1 MSAPLRFD
9 GKVVLVTGAGNGLGR
24 EYALAFAERGASV
37 VVNDLGGNF
46 KGEGKSS
53 RAADVVVEEIRSKG
67 GKAVPNYD
75 SVEEGEKLVRT
86 ALENFGRIDII
97 VNNAGILRDRS
108 FARISDTDWDLIH
121 KVHLRGSFQ
130 VTRAA
135 WPHMKKNNYGRII
148 MVASAA
154 GIYGN
159 FGQANY
165 SAAKLG
171 LLGLGN
177 TLAIEGKKNNIYC
190 NTIAPMAGSRMT
202 ETVLPPDLVEALK
215 PEYVSPL
222 VLYLCHDSCEENGS
236 LFEIGAGWIGKLR
249 WERTQGSVCR
259 EAGKKMT
266 PEDVRD
272 NWNKITDFKNSTH
285 PSSTT
290 ESSAYM
296 VSVLKDMENKSSAS
310 PRPSQTSSGNM
321 DIEAAKAH
329 KAPPSEFSYTER
341 DVILYA
347 LGVGSSTKEPDY
359 LKFLF
364 ENAGDFSVLPSFA
377 VIPAF
382 SSQTGMMV
390 GGIPGFQIDLAKVL
404 HGEQYTEIYKP
415 LPPRAT
421 LTSKSRV
428 VDILDKGSGAVL
440 IVNVETFDE
449 KNEKL
454 AFNQF
459 TTFVV
464 GAGKFGGK
472 RNSDEARPTANPP
485 KRPPDASISE
495 KTGIDQAALY
505 RLSGDR
511 NPLHIDPSFAAMGGF
526 SQPIL
531 HGLCSYGYATRH
543 VLRQYCDNDVS
554 KIRAIKVRFS
564 KPVLPGQTIQTDM
577 WKEGARVYFQCKVV
591 ENGNISLSGS
601 YIDLN
606 EGAAP
611 SVSQSS
617 GSLQTDALFNEMAQR
632 ASSQPEL
639 AKKVNAVFL
648 FEITKEKKVAAKWTA
663 DMKTGGGVY
672 KGEPKQGKADCTLT
686 IDDQAMMDMSA
697 GKLDGQ
703 TAFMKGIL
711 KLKGNMMLAQKLGEL
726 LKPGPAGS
734 SPASKPSAASS
745 LLSDALFEEMAKRAK
760 SQPGVAKKINAV
772 FLFDITKNGKS
783 AAKWTADLKMG
794 GGVYKGEPKQGKA
807 DCTLT
812 IDDKNMVDMA
822 TGKLNGQTAFM
833 KGLLKLKGNMM
844 LAQKLGSL
852 FGDASKL

>member
-53 RAADVVVEEIRSKG
+53 RAADIVVEEIRAKG
-67 GKAVPNYD
+67 GKAVANYD

-86 ALENFGRIDII
+86 ALENFGRIDVV

-108 FARISDTDWDLIH
+108 FARISDQDWDLIH

-177 TLAIEGKKNNIYC
+177 TLAIEGKKSNIFC
-190 NTIAPMAGSRMT
+190 NTIAPIAGSRMT
-202 ETVLPPDLVEALK
+202 ETVMPPDLVEALK

-222 VLYLCHDSCEENGS
+222 VLYLCHESCEENGS
-236 LFEIGAGWIGKLR
+236 LFELGAGWIGKLR
-249 WERTQGSVCR
+249 WERTKGSVCR
-259 EAGKKMT
+259 EPGKKMT

-272 NWNKITDFKNSTH
+272 NWDKITDFRNSTH
-285 PSSTT
+285 PTSTT
-290 ESSAYM
+290 ESSAEM
-296 VSVLKDMENKSSAS
+296 FNILKNLENQKPSRSS
-310 PRPSQTSSGNM
+310 PSSGGM

-329 KAPPSEFSYTER
+329 QAPPTEFSYTER

-347 LGVGSSTKEPDY
+347 LGIGSSTKEEDY

-364 ENAGDFSVLPSFA
+364 EGAGDFCVIPSFA

-390 GGIPGFQIDLAKVL
+390 GGMPGFQIDLTKVL
-404 HGEQYTEIYKP
+404 HGEQYTELYKP

-421 LTSKSRV
+421 LTSRSRV

-449 KNEKL
+449 KNEKV

-459 TTFVV
+459 STFVV

-472 RNSDEARPTANPP
+472 RNSDEAKPTANPP

-531 HGLCSYGYATRH
+531 HGLCSFGYATRH
-543 VLRQYCDNDVS
+543 VLRQYCNNDVS
-554 KIRAIKVRFS
+554 KFKAIKVRFS

-577 WKEGARVYFQCKVV
+577 WKEGSRVFFQCKVV
-591 ENGNISLSGS
+591 ENGSTSLSGS
-601 YIDLN
+601 YIDLH
-606 EGAAP
+606 EGGAP
-611 SVSQSS
+611 TKSLSS
-617 GSLQTDALFNEMAQR
+617 GSLQTDALFNDMAQR

-639 AKKVNAVFL
+639 AKKINAIFL
-648 FEITKEKKVAAKWTA
+648 FEITKDKKIAAKWTA

-686 IDDQAMMDMSA
+686 IDDGAMMDMAA

-726 LKPGPAGS
+726 LKPAPAGS
-734 SPASKPSAASS
+734 TQTSKSSSGGSS
-745 LLSDALFEEMAKRAK
+745 LLSDALFEDMAKRAK
-760 SQPGVAKKINAV
+760 SQPNVAKKINAV
-772 FLFDITKNGKS
+772 FLFDITKDGKP
-783 AAKWTADLKMG
+783 AAKWTADMKTG

-822 TGKLNGQTAFM
+822 SGKLNGQTAFM

-852 FGDASKL
+852 FGETSKL

>member
-53 RAADVVVEEIRSKG
+53 RAADIVVEEIRAKG
-67 GKAVPNYD
+67 GKAVANYD

-86 ALENFGRIDII
+86 ALENFGRIDVV

-108 FARISDTDWDLIH
+108 FARISDQDWDLIH

-177 TLAIEGKKNNIYC
+177 TLAIEGKKSNIFC
-190 NTIAPMAGSRMT
+190 NTIAPIAGSRMT
-202 ETVLPPDLVEALK
+202 ETVMPPDLVEALK

-222 VLYLCHDSCEENGS
+222 VLYLCHESCEENGS
-236 LFEIGAGWIGKLR
+236 LFELGAGWIGKLR
-249 WERTQGSVCR
+249 WERTKGSVCR
-259 EAGKKMT
+259 EPGKKMT

-272 NWNKITDFKNSTH
+272 NWDKITDFRNSTH
-285 PSSTT
+285 PTSTT
-290 ESSAYM
+290 ASSAEM
-296 VSVLKDMENKSSAS
+296 FNILKDLENQKPSRSS
-310 PRPSQTSSGNM
+310 PSSGGM
-321 DIEAAKAH
+321 DI
-329 KAPPSEFSYTER
+329 
-341 DVILYA
+341 
-347 LGVGSSTKEPDY
+347 
-359 LKFLF
+359 
-364 ENAGDFSVLPSFA
+364 
-377 VIPAF
+377 
-382 SSQTGMMV
+382 
-390 GGIPGFQIDLAKVL
+390 
-404 HGEQYTEIYKP
+404 
-415 LPPRAT
+415 
-421 LTSKSRV
+421 
-428 VDILDKGSGAVL
+428 
-440 IVNVETFDE
+440 
-449 KNEKL
+449 
-454 AFNQF
+454 
-459 TTFVV
+459 
-464 GAGKFGGK
+464 
-472 RNSDEARPTANPP
+472 
-485 KRPPDASISE
+485 
-495 KTGIDQAALY
+495 
-505 RLSGDR
+505 
-511 NPLHIDPSFAAMGGF
+511 
-526 SQPIL
+526 
-531 HGLCSYGYATRH
+531 
-543 VLRQYCDNDVS
+543 
-554 KIRAIKVRFS
+554 
-564 KPVLPGQTIQTDM
+564 
-577 WKEGARVYFQCKVV
+577 
-591 ENGNISLSGS
+591 
-601 YIDLN
+601 
-606 EGAAP
+606 
-611 SVSQSS
+611 SS
-617 GSLQTDALFNEMAQR
+617 GSLQTDALFNDMAQR

-639 AKKVNAVFL
+639 AKKINAIFL
-648 FEITKEKKVAAKWTA
+648 FEITKDKKIAAKWTA

-686 IDDQAMMDMSA
+686 IDDGAMMDMAA

-726 LKPGPAGS
+726 LKPAPAGS
-734 SPASKPSAASS
+734 TQTSKSSSGGSS
-745 LLSDALFEEMAKRAK
+745 LLSDALFEDMAKRAK
-760 SQPGVAKKINAV
+760 SQPNVAKKINAV
-772 FLFDITKNGKS
+772 FLFDITKDGKP
-783 AAKWTADLKMG
+783 AAKWTADMKTG
-794 GGVYKGEPKQGKA
+794 AGVYKGEPKQGKA

-822 TGKLNGQTAFM
+822 SGKLNGQTAFM

-852 FGDASKL
+852 FGETSKL